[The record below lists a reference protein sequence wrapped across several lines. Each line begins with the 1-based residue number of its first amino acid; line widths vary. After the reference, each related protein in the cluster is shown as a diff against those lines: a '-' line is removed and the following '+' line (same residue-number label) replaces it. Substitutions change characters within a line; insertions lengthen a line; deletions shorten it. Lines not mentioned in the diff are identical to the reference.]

1 MIVRCNLMFVGHFSI
16 HFDLLVMLPFDSCLN
31 YFNHKNE
38 HSLSSSTDRNFL
50 VAFISHDFVK
60 FMNLSEIEPRFFA
73 RKSFKL
79 LWKSTVFIER
89 LIELLACQLQH
100 HLKHHPLHPIN

>member
-50 VAFISHDFVK
+50 VAFIKHESVK
-60 FMNLSEIEPRFFA
+60 FIDLPEVEHRFFA

-79 LWKSTVFIER
+79 LWKSIVFIECF
-89 LIELLACQLQH
+89 IALLARQLDH
-100 HLKHHPLHPIN
+100 HLNHHPLPPIN